1 VSEASKIEPS
11 SGSFFSRLFSGRK
24 ARMDAV
30 GDQER
35 DVLMSAAENFHI
47 LKVEDVMVPR
57 ADITATEEA
66 TSLKDLVNVFKDAG
80 HSRLPVFKNMLDE
93 PTGMI
98 HVKDLLPFL
107 AFDARGRT
115 GKTYPDKKI
124 IKKII
129 RPVLFVPPSMAA
141 DDLLRKMQAGRCHM
155 AIVVDEYGGTD
166 GLVTLE
172 DLIEPIVGDI
182 EDEHDENE
190 PEIKTLTDAKG
201 LTYWEADARADIED
215 FEEIFGRDI
224 ATPKEDEEVDTLGGV
239 VVSLAGRVP
248 ERGEIIRHD
257 YGIEFEILDADP
269 RRIKRLR
276 VRQPKSGAA
285 RPAEKP
291 Q

>member
-1 VSEASKIEPS
+1 
-11 SGSFFSRLFSGRK
+11 
-24 ARMDAV
+24 MDAV

>member
-1 VSEASKIEPS
+1 MSETSKSEP
-11 SGSFFSRLFSGRK
+11 SGSFFSRLFGGRK
-24 ARMDAV
+24 NAENGA

-35 DVLMSAAENFHI
+35 EVLMSAAENFHI

-57 ADITATEEA
+57 ADITAVEDT
-66 TSLKDLVNVFKDAG
+66 TNLKDLVKVFKDAG
-80 HSRLPVFKNMLDE
+80 HSRLPVYKDMLDE
-93 PTGMI
+93 PTGMV
-98 HVKDLLPFL
+98 HVKDLLPYL

-124 IKKII
+124 IKKIL

-166 GLVTLE
+166 GIITLE

-182 EDEHDENE
+182 EDEHDDAE
-190 PEIKTLTDAKG
+190 PEIKALTDGKG
-201 LTYWEADARADIED
+201 DTYWEADARVDIED

-224 ATPKEDEEVDTLGGV
+224 ATPEEDEEVDTLGGV
-239 VVSLAGRVP
+239 VMSLAGRVP

-269 RRIKRLR
+269 RRIKRVR
-276 VRQPKSGAA
+276 VRQTKMDTSVSTPTGK
-285 RPAEKP
+285 
-291 Q
+291 